1 MRENNLWQNL
11 KRNLTEPLWQRIET
25 GGTGR
30 GIPDVF
36 GAFDNR
42 CCWVELKIAK
52 GNRVPLRPEQIAWL
66 IKFGQTGLPTFILVG
81 TDKRKMYLFSGLEA
95 IIVKDLGLKADP
107 LLKLTAPYDWVKL
120 KRFYFGRSRHR

>member
-120 KRFYFGRSRHR
+120 QEVLFWKK

>member
-1 MRENNLWQNL
+1 M
-11 KRNLTEPLWQRIET
+11 WQRIET

-36 GAFDNR
+36 GAYDEV
-42 CCWVELKIAK
+42 CCWVELKVAK
-52 GNRVPLRPEQIAWL
+52 GNKVLLRPEQVAWL

-95 IIVKDLGLKADP
+95 ILVKDLGLKAEP
-107 LLKLTAPYDWVKL
+107 LLLLTAPYDWEKL
-120 KRFYFGRSRHR
+120 QEVLFSKKK